1 MLKRV
6 LRFAAIYLIVS
17 VIAAVALLID
27 TWPLHPHSIPHWAL
41 LFVIALPITLLG
53 EWLSDRALHSS
64 LSLAVEVRTRSSRF
78 SWLRVGC
85 LLALYILFAIC
96 AVVVF
101 YWLQLPDV

>member
-17 VIAAVALLID
+17 VIAAVALLIN

-64 LSLAVEVRTRSSRF
+64 LSLAVEARTRNSRF
-78 SWLRVGC
+78 SWLRVGYI
-85 LLALYILFAIC
+85 LALCILFAIC
-96 AVVVF
+96 AVIIL
-101 YWLQLPDV
+101 YWLYSPD